1 MMKHT
6 LYTLYTLILLSNI
19 LWAETLDCPG
29 KFIHNRT
36 DSNTTLHI
44 MGNPVILP
52 TSVYMDVST
61 KRMWQACPVGYTL
74 SADKTSC
81 LTQATNS
88 FDHDTALL
96 QAQNTNDTITQNN
109 PYGYIYTDWHLPT
122 VKELRTLYRH
132 PACRIEYVSL
142 VTKPDGSRDIPEKNY
157 DHYNFFTLPSLD
169 DNATRY
175 WSNDRVEADSSMA
188 WSVNIETGE
197 VEKIDINTPL
207 KVILVREFFLP

>member
-1 MMKHT
+1 MMKH
-6 LYTLYTLILLSNI
+6 TLYTLILLSNI

-29 KFIHNRT
+29 KFIYNRT

-44 MGNPVILP
+44 MGNPVMLP

-61 KRMWQACPVGYTL
+61 KLMWQACPVGYTL
-74 SADKTSC
+74 NANKTAC
-81 LTQATNS
+81 LTHTTNS

-96 QAQNTNDTITQNN
+96 QAQNANDAITPSN

-132 PACRIEYVSL
+132 PACRVEYVSM

-175 WSNDRVEADSSMA
+175 WSSDSVEADNNMA
-188 WSVNIETGE
+188 WSVNMETGE
-197 VEKIDINTPL
+197 VEKTNVTTPF
-207 KVILVREFFLP
+207 KVMLVRKLQIP